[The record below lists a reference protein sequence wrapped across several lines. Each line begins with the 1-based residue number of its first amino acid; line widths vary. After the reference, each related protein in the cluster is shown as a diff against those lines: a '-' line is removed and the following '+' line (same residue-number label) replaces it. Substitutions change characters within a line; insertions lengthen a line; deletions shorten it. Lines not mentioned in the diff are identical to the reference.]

1 VPGEEVD
8 VAVSGGVEDAVGDD
22 CGEPVIRGV
31 DVAVEVGIGGVA
43 VAGGVGEDEGEAVG
57 LGELVADGVGEAGG
71 VGGVV
76 GVAVGNPAGGKLPV
90 RLPKAPGPK
99 TSDQAV
105 APPRSVRA
113 TMVTRIEFSPPQRE
127 IEPTIE
133 YVHLADVSWPGTAG
147 PSSERA

>member
-1 VPGEEVD
+1 MD
-8 VAVSGGVEDAVGDD
+8 VAVSGGVEDAVGEG

-31 DVAVEVGIGGVA
+31 DVAVEVGVGDGVLVEGGVA
-43 VAGGVGEDEGEAVG
+43 VAGGVGEDEGGAVG
-57 LGELVADGVGEAGG
+57 LGELVADGVGEAG
-71 VGGVV
+71 VV
-76 GVAVGNPAGGKLPV
+76 GVAVGNPAGGKLSV

-133 YVHLADVSWPGTAG
+133 YVHLADASWPGTAG